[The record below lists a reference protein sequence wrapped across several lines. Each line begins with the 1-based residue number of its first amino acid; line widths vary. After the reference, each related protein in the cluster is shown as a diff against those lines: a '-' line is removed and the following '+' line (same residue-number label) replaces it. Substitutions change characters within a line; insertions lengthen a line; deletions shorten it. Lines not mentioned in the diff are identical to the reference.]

1 MNKMNINSYMP
12 IQNIS
17 INNKPWNNENK
28 IIKEEGGQGHKPI
41 SFKTIE
47 KLRKALCKI
56 KYRKNGNDFFGTG
69 FFMKYEND
77 KYLLTCYHIISSD
90 KTDVNIELWNGK
102 NITLYLLNKIK
113 IFLPKPVD
121 ITIIKVDESDQF
133 IKNDILDILFLN
145 YDLNYINGYHD
156 YEGMDIFNIGYPSGR
171 DLSSASG
178 IVKEIKGY
186 DFYHTINTEPGSS
199 GSPIILFNTEKI
211 IGIHKGED
219 SYIKINVGVFIGE
232 AINKL
237 KNNKINNSMN
247 LIHKNENIINNINN
261 VKAKNIDNTKNEIIA
276 IYDKKDD
283 EIELFYKVNGKE
295 NNINNNDIDIYV
307 NNKKIKLGY
316 YNKYNGKER
325 GKINVKFIFHK
336 LLTNTSYMFSWCSS
350 LISLDLSSFNTTNV
364 NDMKHMFK
372 ECESLKKKN
381 VKVSEKGEKI
391 LDKFSSCIIF

>member
-1 MNKMNINSYMP
+1 MNKMNINAYMP

-247 LIHKNENIINNINN
+247 LIHKNEKIINNINN
-261 VKAKNIDNTKNEIIA
+261 VKAKNINNTKNEIIA

-283 EIELFYKVNGKE
+283 EIKLLNKVNRKE

-307 NNKKIKLGY
+307 NNKKIKLDY
-316 YNKYNGKER
+316 YNKYNSKER

-336 LLTNTSYMFSWCSS
+336 LLTNTSYMFYDICSMVV
-350 LISLDLSSFNTTNV
+350 LL
-364 NDMKHMFK
+364 
-372 ECESLKKKN
+372 
-381 VKVSEKGEKI
+381 
-391 LDKFSSCIIF
+391 

>member
-1 MNKMNINSYMP
+1 MNKMNINAYMP
-12 IQNIS
+12 KQNIS
-17 INNKPWNNENK
+17 INNKPWNNGNK

-121 ITIIKVDESDQF
+121 ITIIKFDESDQF

-145 YDLNYINGYHD
+145 NDLNYINGYHD

-171 DLSSASG
+171 DLSCASG

-186 DFYHTINTEPGSS
+186 DFYHTINTESGSS
-199 GSPIILFNTEKI
+199 GSPIILLNTEKI
-211 IGIHKGED
+211 IGIHKEKD
-219 SYIKINVGVFIGE
+219 SYIKIN
-232 AINKL
+232 
-237 KNNKINNSMN
+237 
-247 LIHKNENIINNINN
+247 
-261 VKAKNIDNTKNEIIA
+261 
-276 IYDKKDD
+276 
-283 EIELFYKVNGKE
+283 
-295 NNINNNDIDIYV
+295 
-307 NNKKIKLGY
+307 
-316 YNKYNGKER
+316 
-325 GKINVKFIFHK
+325 
-336 LLTNTSYMFSWCSS
+336 
-350 LISLDLSSFNTTNV
+350 
-364 NDMKHMFK
+364 
-372 ECESLKKKN
+372 
-381 VKVSEKGEKI
+381 
-391 LDKFSSCIIF
+391 